1 MILIFKKKTI
11 FICLFS
17 YLLNLINCKVLIT
30 SPSKSYL
37 ITKLEKLGIKKK
49 CNTLLYLDM
58 SLPKITNLGEI
69 SGDYNKISNKCVE
82 DLYNRIDFLEKFR
95 FFFFNVNDLEK
106 KLKIIIYQYFDQLFA
121 SQQHIIAWL
130 ESSVYRDNL
139 IINFSALKPG
149 AKNIWRKSNLKF
161 FFVLNYC
168 NYFIGLLGKT
178 LFLINKNLIKSLCN
192 KFKLIIKK
200 NDTNN
205 QSLENNNFH
214 QNDVIFFPHNGLVTF
229 GIPPKDY
236 FYSDKIESPFHP
248 SKIMHLEYDN
258 RVDIE
263 LEKQKIKK
271 YLKINFINYKKFN
284 PNYIPWLSGI
294 KLIIEIFLTIDLFKF
309 KNLGSNLLFYSIIF
323 NTYIFFKR
331 NRNFLKYYKNAK
343 IAFVGYE
350 VLFPKPLAL
359 ALESLDI
366 KTIGVAERFF
376 MPYINS
382 QTFILDTLLSVSEL
396 SSKIIKQSDR
406 FYVHKIFPVGQV
418 RSDHFFDNVI
428 IERGRY
434 RKKRILVLDHHIADD
449 IESEKFYISINWK
462 NDIYFRNEILLLA
475 QSYPEI
481 EFIFRG
487 KNCNWYKN
495 KQHDPVISKINK
507 LSNVSVDTDY
517 SINHWKSY
525 HLCVSSD
532 LIIARP
538 TSLAEECV
546 SKGMNVIVYDY
557 GINYKTSVKKFLP
570 NLLKEYYCSSFE
582 QLNSMIKFWIKNQI
596 ILTDKKKN
604 EITEKIFSN
613 LTDGN
618 VRYRI
623 QKYLNQIYSEL

>member
-1 MILIFKKKTI
+1 
-11 FICLFS
+11 
-17 YLLNLINCKVLIT
+17 
-30 SPSKSYL
+30 
-37 ITKLEKLGIKKK
+37 
-49 CNTLLYLDM
+49 
-58 SLPKITNLGEI
+58 
-69 SGDYNKISNKCVE
+69 
-82 DLYNRIDFLEKFR
+82 
-95 FFFFNVNDLEK
+95 LEK